1 MIEYRRNHT
10 AKAAARD
17 RGSITLQTRGN
28 SGPLAPFFRGALR
41 ITGVSVKSLLLILI
55 FAPLLFAA
63 ADSAPKLV
71 DVTQKIASAVRN
83 GMLSMPVSSATLPEV
98 DADPPKLRIT
108 YQVTNRVRTRAW
120 AEGQTVE
127 IAAPA
132 GQALA
137 ITKAEYGAMD
147 DAVDVTP
154 VIRSL
159 VKENAI
165 PSTTVDDDSLHI
177 DPSRG
182 VTKQLV
188 VRYEIAGK
196 QKMMSVEESEALK
209 IPAPSDGAKL
219 AILEATYGLP
229 VSYFDVT
236 PIVADQVQGNSLAMT
251 PSDELF
257 GNPGSELAGKKL
269 EITYMQ
275 AGQLE
280 TLSAKP
286 GEALTI
292 TPKNSTPLIIV
303 KATYGVV
310 QN

>member
-1 MIEYRRNHT
+1 M
-10 AKAAARD
+10 
-17 RGSITLQTRGN
+17 
-28 SGPLAPFFRGALR
+28 
-41 ITGVSVKSLLLILI
+41 KSLLSI
-55 FAPLLFAA
+55 FLFPPLLLAA

-71 DVTQKIASAVRN
+71 DVTQKITAAVRN
-83 GMLSMPVSSATLPEV
+83 GTLSMPVSSTTLPQV

-120 AEGQTVE
+120 AEGQTVA
-127 IAAPA
+127 ITAPA

-154 VIRSL
+154 VIQSL

-165 PSTTVDDDSLHI
+165 PLTTVDDDSLHI

-196 QKMMSVEESEALK
+196 QKMMSVEESEELK
-209 IPAPSDGAKL
+209 IPAPADGAKL
-219 AILEATYGLP
+219 TIVEATYGLP
-229 VSYFDVT
+229 VSFFDVA
-236 PIVADQVQGNSLAMT
+236 PIVTDQVQGNSLTIT

-269 EITYMQ
+269 EIAYMQ
-275 AGQLE
+275 AGQMV
-280 TLSAKP
+280 TVSAKP
-286 GEALTI
+286 GEVLTI